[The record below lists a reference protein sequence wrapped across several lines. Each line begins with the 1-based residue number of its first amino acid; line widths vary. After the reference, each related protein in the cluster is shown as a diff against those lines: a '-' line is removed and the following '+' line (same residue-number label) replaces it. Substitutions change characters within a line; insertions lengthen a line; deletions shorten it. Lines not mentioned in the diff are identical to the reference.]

1 MSGVEQPSVAANRCP
16 SRAQPSPYAAI
27 DDQLRRP
34 VNVVL
39 LVGLLG
45 CLSFWC
51 AVAFGIAAAI

>member
-1 MSGVEQPSVAANRCP
+1 MRQPSVATSRP

-27 DDQLRRP
+27 DDQIRRP

-39 LVGLLG
+39 LVGVLG

-51 AVAFGIAAAI
+51 AVAFGIAAAV